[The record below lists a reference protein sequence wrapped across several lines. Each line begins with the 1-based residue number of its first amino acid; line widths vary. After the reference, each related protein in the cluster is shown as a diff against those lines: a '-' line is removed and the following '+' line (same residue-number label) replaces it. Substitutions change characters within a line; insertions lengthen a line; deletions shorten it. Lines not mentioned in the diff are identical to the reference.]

1 MKKEC
6 GGFDE
11 QTFVVLQITFIR
23 PSGTRHNFLR
33 RALTTMRRLSSPVV
47 IEDNNCMRAHRI
59 RSETRSIFDLK
70 SGVQSVSSGVENEAR
85 SRIQILRNATI
96 VAVNMLLIV
105 LYSEWRK
112 NLFLSWMDI
121 SRGWQPYIQ
130 NDARIN
136 NVFVTYIMTSSF
148 RNATPWLNVSSINVL
163 EKGHIPMG
171 RLLESRPGESWP
183 GVPAKTINMFRLV
196 HLRV

>member
-6 GGFDE
+6 GCFDE
-11 QTFVVLQITFIR
+11 QAFVVLQITFIR

-33 RALTTMRRLSSPVV
+33 RALTTVRRLSSPVV

-59 RSETRSIFDLK
+59 PSETRSIFDLK
-70 SGVQSVSSGVENEAR
+70 SGVQSVSSGIENEAR
-85 SRIQILRNATI
+85 SRIRILWNATI

-105 LYSEWRK
+105 LVQWVK
-112 NLFLSWMDI
+112 VDNLI
-121 SRGWQPYIQ
+121 IIQ

-148 RNATPWLNVSSINVL
+148 RNATPWLNVSSINVV
-163 EKGHIPMG
+163 EKGHILIG
-171 RLLESRPGESWP
+171 VETSRIMTWGT
-183 GVPAKTINMFRLV
+183 G
-196 HLRV
+196 

>member
-70 SGVQSVSSGVENEAR
+70 SGVQSVSSG
-85 SRIQILRNATI
+85 SRMRRA
-96 VAVNMLLIV
+96 
-105 LYSEWRK
+105 
-112 NLFLSWMDI
+112 
-121 SRGWQPYIQ
+121 
-130 NDARIN
+130 
-136 NVFVTYIMTSSF
+136 
-148 RNATPWLNVSSINVL
+148 
-163 EKGHIPMG
+163 
-171 RLLESRPGESWP
+171 LESRYYEMQLLWQLHVTDRASTVSEGKTYSYLGWIYL
-183 GVPAKTINMFRLV
+183 GVDNLIYKTKLG
-196 HLRV
+196 

>member
-1 MKKEC
+1 MHARASNSF
-6 GGFDE
+6 GDAIHF
-11 QTFVVLQITFIR
+11 R
-23 PSGTRHNFLR
+23 PQ
-33 RALTTMRRLSSPVV
+33 SSSL
-47 IEDNNCMRAHRI
+47 N
-59 RSETRSIFDLK
+59 

-121 SRGWQPYIQ
+121 SRGWRPYIQ

-148 RNATPWLNVSSINVL
+148 SNATPWLHVSSINVL

-171 RLLESRPGESWP
+171 RLLELRPVESWP
-183 GVPAKTINMFRLV
+183 GVPATTINMFRLV